1 MARRDRHGNDD
12 GHKVTMLIP
21 GGPLFADHPEDIG
34 TSRVF
39 VTAEPELALFTE
51 R

>member
-21 GGPLFADHPEDIG
+21 SGPLFADHPGDIG

-39 VTAEPELALFTE
+39 VTAEPEPALFTE